1 MDIAVNE
8 SNELDALEG
17 KVFWQGDEGYED
29 ARGAAV
35 WRANKPNRY
44 PKVIVVAESAAEVAI
59 AVRHAAKHGLKVG
72 VRSGGHSWTSPHLR
86 DGAMLID
93 VSRLNSIDVDTETRH
108 VWVGP
113 GAKGEKV
120 NDALK
125 PHGLIVPTGHH
136 STVAVGGFLM
146 CGGFGWNS
154 RLWGNGC
161 AQIAGVEVV
170 TAQGEII
177 YADEHTNRDFWWAVR
192 GSGAGYFGVVTR
204 FRLTAHPLPAVMKS
218 SVYVYPADVLEE
230 LLTWAREIANDVPP
244 FVELVITSTA
254 HDPDGNWAPVRLTLS
269 ALAITNTDEQADE
282 ALAMFERCPVVDRA
296 TKRKTFQPTNLTER
310 YVSGTAADPVGY
322 RYACDNL
329 YTNAPAGELIPRM
342 RELFTSLP
350 TPRSHVFWFNWGPV
364 KPLGD
369 LVLSVQGDIYL
380 GAYSIWSDP
389 SEDAAMDAWP
399 VEQMRKLEDLSA
411 GGQMNDEN
419 MLARPDKYL
428 SDEVSDKL
436 ERLRAQHDPNG
447 VFLSFLTAETR

>member
-1 MDIAVNE
+1 MVFSGENYKA
-8 SNELDALEG
+8 LDGVAG
-17 KVFWQGDEGYED
+17 QVFWQGEPGYEE

-44 PKVIVVAESAAEVAI
+44 PRVIVVASSAADVCA
-59 AVRHAAKHGLKVG
+59 AVRHASENGLRVG

-93 VSRLNSIDVDTETRH
+93 VSQLNSIDIETATQH

-113 GAKGEKV
+113 GAKGEKL
-120 NDALK
+120 NEALK

-161 AQIAGVEVV
+161 AQICAIEVV
-170 TAQGEII
+170 TAAGELI
-177 YADEHTNRDFWWAVR
+177 YADEHQNRDFLWAVR
-192 GSGAGYFGVVTR
+192 GSGAGFFGVVTR
-204 FRLTAHPLPAVMKS
+204 FKLTAHKLPEVMKS
-218 SVYVYPADVLEE
+218 SVYVYPDDVLEE
-230 LLTWAREIANDVPP
+230 LLTWAREIVDQVPP
-244 FVELVITSTA
+244 YVELVITSTA
-254 HDPDGNWAPVRLTLS
+254 HDADGNWAPVRLTLA
-269 ALAITNTDEQADE
+269 ALAITDTDEQADE
-282 ALAMFERCPVVDRA
+282 ALALFERFPLVHRA
-296 TKRKTFQPTNLTER
+296 TKRRILQPTNLTER

-322 RYACDNL
+322 RYSCDNL
-329 YTNAPAGELIPRM
+329 YTNAPASELIPKM

-389 SEDAAMDAWP
+389 AQDAEMDAWP
-399 VEQMRKLEDLSA
+399 VEQMRKLESLSV

-428 SDEVSDKL
+428 SDEVNEKL
-436 ERLRAQHDPNG
+436 EKLRAIHDPKN
-447 VFLSFLTAETR
+447 VFLSFLTAATL

>member
-1 MDIAVNE
+1 METATQDRGLHEIAGE
-8 SNELDALEG
+8 
-17 KVFWQGDEGYED
+17 VFWQGEAGYEE
-29 ARGAAV
+29 ARGATV
-35 WRANKPNRY
+35 WRANKPARY
-44 PKVIVVAESAAEVAI
+44 PQVIVVAADSDDVVI
-59 AVRHAAKHGLKVG
+59 AVRHAANSGLKVG

-86 DGAMLID
+86 DEAMLID
-93 VSRLNSIDVDTETRH
+93 VSRLNSIEVDATTQH

-161 AQIAGVEVV
+161 AQICAVEVV
-170 TAQGEII
+170 TAKGELI
-177 YADEHTNRDFWWAVR
+177 YADEHQNTDFLWAVR
-192 GSGAGYFGVVTR
+192 GAGAGYFGVVTR
-204 FRLTAHPLPAVMKS
+204 FKLTVHRLPAVMKS
-218 SVYVYPADVLEE
+218 SVYVYPADVLED
-230 LLTWAREIANDVPP
+230 LLTWAREIVAQVPP
-244 FVELVITSTA
+244 YVELVITSTA
-254 HDPDGNWAPVRLTLS
+254 HDADGNWAPVRLTLS
-269 ALAITNTDEQADE
+269 ALAITDTEAQADE
-282 ALAMFERCPVVDRA
+282 ALSLFERCPVVDQA
-296 TKRKTFQPTNLTER
+296 TKRRAFQPTNLTER

-329 YTNAPAGELIPRM
+329 YTNAPASELVPKM

-369 LVLSVQGDIYL
+369 MVLSVQGDIYL

-389 SEDAAMDAWP
+389 AEDAEMEAWP
-399 VEQMRKLEDLSA
+399 VEQMRKLEALSA

-419 MLARPDKYL
+419 MLARPEKYL
-428 SDEVSDKL
+428 SDEVSAKL
-436 ERLRAQHDPNG
+436 EGLRAIHDPDR
-447 VFLSFLTAETR
+447 VFLSFLIAESK